1 MIKFQDLRDLLKPLL
16 ELLDLHSTRVSDV
29 FYKQIHF
36 GAYLLEVVS
45 KLDNGSRF
53 KHPLLIDDKLSML
66 KRINV
71 ALDEKEVGATLDRK
85 ETLAGHVDTV
95 RVLEV
100 LDGSS
105 GSSLQLNNSMAII
118 GGLGVDDD
126 LQLHAF
132 SLHNI
137 LEGFQ
142 IDPQIVRVEDLEL
155 ANCWRQGQ
163 WTLKKIAGFY
173 VLDLKS
179 STCSEGT

>member
-1 MIKFQDLRDLLKPLL
+1 M
-16 ELLDLHSTRVSDV
+16 

-163 WTLKKIAGFY
+163 
-173 VLDLKS
+173 
-179 STCSEGT
+179 

>member
-1 MIKFQDLRDLLKPLL
+1 M
-16 ELLDLHSTRVSDV
+16 
-29 FYKQIHF
+29 
-36 GAYLLEVVS
+36 VS

-71 ALDEKEVGATLDRK
+71 ALDEKEVGATFDRK

-105 GSSLQLNNSMAII
+105 SSSLQLNNSMALI

-132 SLHNI
+132 ILHDI
-137 LEGFQ
+137 FEGFQ
-142 IDPQIVRVEDLEL
+142 IDPKIVRVEDLEL
-155 ANCWRQGQ
+155 ANC
-163 WTLKKIAGFY
+163 
-173 VLDLKS
+173 
-179 STCSEGT
+179 